1 MEPGGLQFKGSQ
13 RVGHNLATEKQYM
26 TPDLLE
32 IRAPISCSVGKDM
45 SGGQRQ
51 IAVRE
56 ETSMHFAGRE
66 AGTGGQEV
74 EV

>member
-1 MEPGGLQFKGSQ
+1 
-13 RVGHNLATEKQYM
+13 
-26 TPDLLE
+26 
-32 IRAPISCSVGKDM
+32 M